1 MISKTK
7 FGIYGG
13 QFVLETLIPAIEEF
27 ATGDLGAW
35 KGNSV
40 VTRFEA

>member
-7 FGIYGG
+7 FGMCGG

-27 ATGDLGAW
+27 ATGDLGAG
-35 KGNSV
+35 KGNPV
-40 VTRFEA
+40 VMRFGA